1 MHLDCTFLKINLC
14 LLCKMKKRESWK
26 LLIWYSSDDFILYV
40 LVQLVNWKYVST
52 VQTTIQISIY
62 GIQSLLLL
70 EESTNE

>member
-1 MHLDCTFLKINLC
+1 
-14 LLCKMKKRESWK
+14 MKKRES
-26 LLIWYSSDDFILYV
+26 WYSSDDFILYV